1 MFVGVKN
8 HGFST
13 VVSAFITGLTSN
25 DVCLAVVASPRAAV
39 VGECQEGIY
48 VAQGRSPDRKVHSI
62 FHSPP
67 GIPRARAGWGR
78 GALEPPPFPLPLQT
92 APCTQRKPSARPTQ
106 AVAVAAQAQ
115 RVLEGVARAGASE
128 AHHAPR
134 GRVLHSTLSR
144 QYCVACSDD
153 PGHLRSRRSFRCAG
167 PGLC

>member
-25 DVCLAVVASPRAAV
+25 DVCLAVVASPQAAV

-92 APCTQRKPSARPTQ
+92 APCTQRKPSARPTRLFFDR
-106 AVAVAAQAQ
+106 Q
-115 RVLEGVARAGASE
+115 RFSE
-128 AHHAPR
+128 AALPAKRDLFFSTRRHTPGVKKDPR
-134 GRVLHSTLSR
+134 NEN
-144 QYCVACSDD
+144 
-153 PGHLRSRRSFRCAG
+153 
-167 PGLC
+167 